1 MLRALLSPTWS
12 RPAGAVRWVLMVFL
26 VAFIGAQFVRADR
39 TNPPAMAAASLR
51 AKTPPDV
58 SAILDRACRDCH
70 SNETRWP
77 WYSNVAPMSWMLAD
91 HVHHGREHFNYS
103 EWTSYPSDDQD
114 KFLGAMCNLAQRG
127 RMPLPSYLLI
137 HRESTLSP
145 GDVQA
150 ICTWSDKMR
159 DTLQ

>member
-1 MLRALLSPTWS
+1 MSAPLSPRWVRGARAL
-12 RPAGAVRWVLMVFL
+12 RWILTVFL
-26 VAFIGAQFVRADR
+26 LAFVGAQFVRADR
-39 TNPPAMAAASLR
+39 TNPAAPPAASLR
-51 AKTPPDV
+51 ARTPADV

-70 SNETRWP
+70 SNETQWP

-91 HVHHGREHFNYS
+91 HVHQGREHFNYS
-103 EWTSYPSDDQD
+103 EWTSYQSDDQD

-137 HRESTLSP
+137 HRDAKLSP
-145 GDVQA
+145 DDVQT
-150 ICTWSDKMR
+150 ICTWSDRMR